1 MIWAILFLALALRL
15 VAINQG
21 LWLDEAIGAIAAK
34 NYSYS
39 GIVFDF
45 LKSDNHS
52 PLYYLTLKGW
62 ASLFGFSDISLR
74 LLSVVFG
81 VAGVATIYLIAKK
94 LIGKKDKYFPLFS
107 ALLLASSPFHIYYS
121 QEARMYIMAAFFA
134 SLAVYSFLLLVDKKT
149 TSWEWVLFSFSI
161 TALIFT
167 DYVPIFILP
176 IFWIYSFIKKMDRKW
191 WVRLFVSHIPLVIL
205 GFLWFP
211 VFKVQVDSGRW
222 LVATLPA
229 WKQVAGGATFKQ
241 AALTWM
247 KFVLGRISLKDKL
260 FYYFLVSFASIP
272 VLLASFKALK
282 DRKKLM
288 LIWFWLFI
296 PLILGFATSFWF
308 PAFIYFRF
316 VFVVPAFYLLISWG
330 TGQVKGD
337 KARLILGALLLLVN
351 VVGWLIYISDPY
363 QQREQW
369 REAVEFIE
377 GRGEEQDVVVFEY
390 PEPFAPYRWYAKGK
404 VEAIGVTNSISADSE
419 ITIVK
424 TKEAILTKEGV
435 YYFEYLR
442 DLSDPQRVVEATL
455 GGSGFIAKSV
465 IDFFPGIGQI
475 TYWIRK

>member
-1 MIWAILFLALALRL
+1 MIWAILFFALVFRLA
-15 VAINQG
+15 AINQS

-62 ASLFGFSDISLR
+62 ASLFGFSDVSLR
-74 LLSVVFG
+74 LLSVLFG
-81 VAGVATIYLIAKK
+81 VAGVAIIYLIAKK
-94 LIGKKDKYFPLFS
+94 LVNKKNKYFPLLS

-134 SLAVYSFLLLVDKKT
+134 SLAIYSFLLLVDKKT
-149 TSWEWVLFSFSI
+149 AIWGWALFSFSI

-167 DYVPIFILP
+167 DYMPVFILP
-176 IFWIYSFIKKMDRKW
+176 IFWIYSLIKKKDRNW
-191 WVRLFVSHIPLVIL
+191 WGKLLVSHIPLAIL
-205 GFLWFP
+205 GLLWIP
-211 VFKVQVDSGRW
+211 VFKSQVASGRW

-260 FYYFLVSFASIP
+260 LYYSLVSFASIP
-272 VLLASFKALK
+272 VLLAIFKALK
-282 DRKKLM
+282 DRKKLI
-288 LIWFWLFI
+288 LIWFWLLF
-296 PLILGFATSFWF
+296 PLILGFVASFWF
-308 PAFIYFRF
+308 PAFVYFRF

-330 TGQVKGD
+330 VGQVKRD

-351 VVGWLIYISDPY
+351 VVGWLIYISEPY

-369 REAVEFIE
+369 RQAVEFIE
-377 GRGEEQDVVVFEY
+377 RRGKEQDVVVFEY

-404 VEAIGVTNSISADSE
+404 VEAMGVTNSISADSE
-419 ITIVK
+419 ITIMK
-424 TKEAILTKEGV
+424 TKETVLDKEGV

-455 GGSGFIAKSV
+455 EESGFVVESV
-465 IDFFPGIGQI
+465 FDLFPGIGQI